1 MNTPNPHSVSPEELM
16 AFCAGEL
23 PASRCA
29 EIETALASDAA
40 LRGELA
46 RLKAL
51 DQLLAVSLGR
61 ETASGV
67 TQRVAASV
75 RNRVGARSWRV
86 AAAAAGVLLLAG
98 GSWLLW
104 PRAEESPEAR
114 SPALADYSVLL
125 PESRSSPLQDT
136 LQEIE
141 WVQASW
147 LPRG

>member
-75 RNRVGARSWRV
+75 RNRVGA
-86 AAAAAGVLLLAG
+86 
-98 GSWLLW
+98 
-104 PRAEESPEAR
+104 
-114 SPALADYSVLL
+114 
-125 PESRSSPLQDT
+125 
-136 LQEIE
+136 
-141 WVQASW
+141 
-147 LPRG
+147 